1 MGNHARYRCSGQGYR
16 ASLSCSPRTVGDKRN
31 TRKAATRSTQPSF
44 PGDPSKAPI
53 GRIQLWF
60 LNPKKE
66 PSASQSLDEKHLKDT
81 RPPDGSRNIDGS
93 PADGESGFGKTLLAR
108 GLFHVIERI
117 LLVIIVTMTLTA
129 VSFEILAIYRLG
141 EVSLADILLMFLY
154 LEVIGMV
161 SVYYARR
168 NSVFVYPIF
177 IAITAVG
184 RLVVLQGKEMEPVNI
199 LIEAAAILLLS
210 ISALVIVW
218 AIGQQAARL
227 HSS

>member
-1 MGNHARYRCSGQGYR
+1 MNKLEDTHPLSG
-16 ASLSCSPRTVGDKRN
+16 
-31 TRKAATRSTQPSF
+31 
-44 PGDPSKAPI
+44 SK
-53 GRIQLWF
+53 
-60 LNPKKE
+60 
-66 PSASQSLDEKHLKDT
+66 SAFGS
-81 RPPDGSRNIDGS
+81 PPDDQSDF
-93 PADGESGFGKTLLAR
+93 GETLLAR
-108 GLFHVIERI
+108 GLFHLIERL
-117 LLVIIVTMTLTA
+117 LLVVIVAMTLTA
-129 VSFEILAIYRLG
+129 VSFESLAIYRPG

-210 ISALVIVW
+210 ISALVIIW
-218 AIGQQAARL
+218 AIGQQAPRL

>member
-1 MGNHARYRCSGQGYR
+1 MNRLHQARAADR
-16 ASLSCSPRTVGDKRN
+16 AVP
-31 TRKAATRSTQPSF
+31 TQEDD
-44 PGDPSKAPI
+44 GA
-53 GRIQLWF
+53 GR
-60 LNPKKE
+60 
-66 PSASQSLDEKHLKDT
+66 
-81 RPPDGSRNIDGS
+81 
-93 PADGESGFGKTLLAR
+93 GERLLALGLFHFIERLLLVVIVAMTLLA
-108 GLFHVIERI
+108 V
-117 LLVIIVTMTLTA
+117 A
-129 VSFEILAIYRLG
+129 FEIVAIYRLG
-141 EVSLADILLMFLY
+141 TILLADILLMFLY

-210 ISALVIVW
+210 ISALVIIW

-227 HSS
+227 HPS

>member
-1 MGNHARYRCSGQGYR
+1 MISEDHRNPESFHSLDK
-16 ASLSCSPRTVGDKRN
+16 ASLEDIHPSDRSGNADISP
-31 TRKAATRSTQPSF
+31 P
-44 PGDPSKAPI
+44 
-53 GRIQLWF
+53 
-60 LNPKKE
+60 E
-66 PSASQSLDEKHLKDT
+66 
-81 RPPDGSRNIDGS
+81 
-93 PADGESGFGKTLLAR
+93 GESGFGETLLAR
-108 GLFHVIERI
+108 GLFHVIERL
-117 LLVIIVTMTLTA
+117 LLVIIVAMTLTA
-129 VSFEILAIYRLG
+129 VSFELLAIYRLG
-141 EVSLADILLMFLY
+141 EISLADILLMFLY

-210 ISALVIVW
+210 ISALVIIW

-227 HSS
+227 HPS

>member
-1 MGNHARYRCSGQGYR
+1 MTAGW
-16 ASLSCSPRTVGDKRN
+16 
-31 TRKAATRSTQPSF
+31 ATM
-44 PGDPSKAPI
+44 PGTDAPNRDI
-53 GRIQLWF
+53 AQ
-60 LNPKKE
+60 
-66 PSASQSLDEKHLKDT
+66 AC
-81 RPPDGSRNIDGS
+81 
-93 PADGESGFGKTLLAR
+93 
-108 GLFHVIERI
+108 
-117 LLVIIVTMTLTA
+117 
-129 VSFEILAIYRLG
+129 
-141 EVSLADILLMFLY
+141 ADILLMFLY

-210 ISALVIVW
+210 ISALVIIW

-227 HSS
+227 HPS